1 MALRASA
8 GLEYSGCGMDSKNA
22 WCLLQITLTP
32 VNAKKMERC
41 RGLARG

>member
-32 VNAKKMERC
+32 VNAKKKWKDA
-41 RGLARG
+41 GV